1 MHGGGWF
8 AYVRGE
14 DDKDKKQHV
23 TWPLLKR
30 VLGYARPYRG
40 RIILLLGTILAVT
53 GLSLLTPLIMRDLI
67 DRTLPA
73 GNAGRLNRLAI
84 ALVLIPIAGG
94 AINIFQRKQRLDRR
108 GCDLRF
114 GWRLYTHRS
123 ACRCAFTH
131 PKPARR
137 SAA

>member
-1 MHGGGWF
+1 MGMHGGGWF
-8 AYVRGE
+8 AFVRGE

-94 AINIFQRKQRLDRR
+94 AINASSAP
-108 GCDLRF
+108 
-114 GWRLYTHRS
+114 RS
-123 ACRCAFTH
+123 ARV
-131 PKPARR
+131 
-137 SAA
+137 

>member
-1 MHGGGWF
+1 MGMHGGGWF
-8 AYVRGE
+8 AFVRGE

-94 AINIFQRKQRLDRR
+94 AINIFKRAVDGYLVTALGEAPEAAVRR
-108 GCDLRF
+108 VGESIR
-114 GWRLYTHRS
+114 
-123 ACRCAFTH
+123 
-131 PKPARR
+131 PEAR
-137 SAA
+137 